1 MRDRPSHDTDESSRF
16 HDALPYL
23 IHEYFHHRLTR
34 RTVEIIPLFILLVI
48 PFTVQVGVV
57 SAFFNTDNSVSYMR
71 ASDVSMAYPA
81 EAAMLSSYNSAT
93 DGAQGGGDMILD
105 DGVLVA
111 SGPYGADQVASGAVG
126 EITLYAVREGDTLS
140 QIAEMFEVNSN
151 TILWANDLNSAADI
165 HPGDTLVILPIV
177 GVRHIVKEGDTIASI
192 AAKYEGQ
199 EAEILEYNRIASLD
213 EVSAGATLVI
223 PGGNLHKPATKAVEN
238 VAASTVAR
246 STPAAVSAGGGFVH
260 PVPGAVRTQGIHGYN
275 AVDLAAPN
283 GTAIRAASAGEVI
296 VSKSSGWNGGY
307 GNYVVIRHGNGAQ
320 TLYAHMSANYMGV
333 GAIVAAGET
342 IGAVG
347 NTGRSTGD
355 HLHFEVRGAQNPF

>member
-1 MRDRPSHDTDESSRF
+1 ME
-16 HDALPYL
+16 
-23 IHEYFHHRLTR
+23 
-34 RTVEIIPLFILLVI
+34 VIPLFALLVI

-57 SAFFNTDNSVSYMR
+57 SAFFNTDNRISYTR
-71 ASDVSMAYPA
+71 IGDLSMDYPA
-81 EAAMLSSYNSAT
+81 EAIMLSAYNNAANT
-93 DGAQGGGDMILD
+93 AQGGGDIIID

-111 SGPYGADQVASGAVG
+111 SGPYGSDIIERNSVG

-151 TILWANDLNSAADI
+151 TILWANDLESAADI

-177 GVRHIVKEGDTIASI
+177 GVRHVVKDGDTIASI

-199 EAEILEYNRIASLD
+199 EAEILEYNQIASLD
-213 EVSAGATLVI
+213 DVSVGATLVV
-223 PGGNLHKPATKAVEN
+223 PGGNLHKATTKAVKN
-238 VAASTVAR
+238 VADSTVSQ
-246 STPAAVSAGGGFVH
+246 STPVAVSAGGGFVH
-260 PVPGAVRTQGIHGYN
+260 PLPSAVRTQGIHGYN

-283 GTAIRAASAGEVI
+283 GTAIRAAAAGEVI
-296 VSKSSGWNGGY
+296 VSKGSGWNGGY
-307 GNYVVIRHGNGAQ
+307 GTYIVIRHGNGAQ
-320 TLYAHMSANYMGV
+320 TLYAHMSANYVGV

-355 HLHFEVRGAQNPF
+355 HLHFEVRGAKNPF

>member
-1 MRDRPSHDTDESSRF
+1 MSW
-16 HDALPYL
+16 
-23 IHEYFHHRLTR
+23 
-34 RTVEIIPLFILLVI
+34 RTLELIPLFILLVV

-57 SAFFNTDNSVSYMR
+57 SAFFSNNSVSYTR
-71 ASDVSMAYPA
+71 AGDTSLSRPA
-81 EAAMLSSYNSAT
+81 EAMMLSAYNT
-93 DGAQGGGDMILD
+93 PEQGAKGGGDILLD
-105 DGVLVA
+105 EGVMMA
-111 SGPYGADQVASGAVG
+111 SGPYGRDLVDDGSAG
-126 EITLYAVREGDTLS
+126 EITLYSVRTGDTLS

-151 TILWANDLNSAADI
+151 TILWANDLQSAADI

-177 GVRHIVKEGDTIASI
+177 GVRHIVKDGDTIDSI

-199 EAEILEYNRIASLD
+199 TEEILEYNQIASLD
-213 EVSAGATLVI
+213 ELSVGSTLVI
-223 PGGNLHKPATKAVEN
+223 PGGNLHKPATKSIGTEPSNTASN
-238 VAASTVAR
+238 STPTTVAAS
-246 STPAAVSAGGGFVH
+246 GGFVH
-260 PVPGAVRTQGIHGYN
+260 PVPNAVRTQGIHGYN

-283 GTAIRAASAGEVI
+283 GTAIRASAAGEVI

-320 TLYAHMSANYMGV
+320 TLYAHMSTNYVGM

-355 HLHFEVRGAQNPF
+355 HLHFEVRGARNPF